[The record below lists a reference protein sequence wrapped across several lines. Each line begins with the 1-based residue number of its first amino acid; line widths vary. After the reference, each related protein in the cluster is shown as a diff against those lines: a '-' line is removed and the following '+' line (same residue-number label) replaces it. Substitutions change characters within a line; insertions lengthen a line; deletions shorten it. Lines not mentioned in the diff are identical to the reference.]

1 VSIYEQDHDHQ
12 YMYTSTKGFHF
23 QDSEGILSDII
34 DVKVMDTQFAPF
46 GFDPSL
52 IRLTLCP
59 SNELFANANGEMTK
73 PVSNIADFA
82 NLSINLCT
90 FIFSFIN

>member
-1 VSIYEQDHDHQ
+1 
-12 YMYTSTKGFHF
+12 MYTSTKGFHF

-52 IRLTLCP
+52 ISFDKDNIYVNL
-59 SNELFANANGEMTK
+59 NGSMCHIAGMASMLKPDIYGTSIQKTTK
-73 PVSNIADFA
+73 
-82 NLSINLCT
+82 LSAMSKQCIV
-90 FIFSFIN
+90 FHP